1 MQTHKA
7 KFSINGLQILVLMR
21 FRLLNVHLSSTKLN
35 TWIMAISTN
44 FTYFEMLW
52 HRMEELD
59 IIFHILVKGLI
70 ILRRPKATL
79 ALLFI
84 VILNMN
90 FCTSRVDVHNILTTT
105 SSATLIFLG
114 TKKRLHNIHHILQA
128 TNSDDIQYKC
138 NLNCEKCVCSSMVFN
153 H

>member
-1 MQTHKA
+1 
-7 KFSINGLQILVLMR
+7 LMK
-21 FRLLNVHLSSTKLN
+21 FRLLNAHLSSIKLN

-52 HRMEELD
+52 NKMEKLN

-70 ILRRPKATL
+70 ILRKPKAIL
-79 ALLFI
+79 AFLFI

-90 FCTSRVDVHNILTTT
+90 FCTSKVDLHNILTTT
-105 SSATLIFLG
+105 SSATPIFLG
-114 TKKRLHNIHHILQA
+114 TKKRFHNIHHILQA

-138 NLNCEKCVCSSMVFN
+138 NLNCGKCECNSMVFN